1 MFDDYNRLQMS
12 NTWPG
17 GKRHAMTQDE
27 HERWNARNYP
37 GTLQLCCVCDHPTW
51 RCEEDA
57 IYIEPIVPNGS
68 CCGPSVMRR
77 VLQRT
82 RPWQRAGTGG

>member
-1 MFDDYNRLQMS
+1 
-12 NTWPG
+12 
-17 GKRHAMTQDE
+17 MTQDE

-37 GTLQLCCVCDHPTW
+37 GTRQLCCACDQPTG

-68 CCGPSVMRR
+68 SYGPFCVECYEERNPAPKEVKRR
-77 VLQRT
+77 AIEQGLL
-82 RPWQRAGTGG
+82 